1 MAVTEDEAP
10 RKLDIYEILELSG
23 KKRNRADKVK
33 VLKDN
38 SCGALKDVLRG
49 IFDGTIKWNLP
60 TGSAPPHTPCQE
72 HNHPSSLRRE
82 NSQFQYLVKGG
93 KGDKLPAYKREN
105 IFIGMLETVH
115 PSDSELLVKLINKEK
130 PEGISRVVVEE
141 AFPQLLK
148 DSEEKPLVHY

>member
-1 MAVTEDEAP
+1 MAVTENEAP

-38 SCGALKDVLRG
+38 SCGALKDILRG
-49 IFDGTIKWNLP
+49 IFDSTIKWNLP

-72 HNHPSSLRRE
+72 HNHPGSLRRE
-82 NSQFQYLVKGG
+82 NIQFLF
-93 KGDKLPAYKREN
+93 KLPAYKREN
-105 IFIGMLETVH
+105 IFIGMLESVH
-115 PSDSELLVKLINKEK
+115 PVDAELLVKVINKEK

-141 AFPQLLK
+141 AFPGLLK
-148 DSEEKPLVHY
+148 DNEEKPLVHY